1 MGLVYSQQDARCRC
15 FYYILSCESDL
26 KTMSQTLTDRLR
38 HGLILNRLNSVNF
51 MLKTSQ
57 AADEV
62 SIKTY

>member
-1 MGLVYSQQDARCRC
+1 MGLVYRASYVVVA
-15 FYYILSCESDL
+15 FTIYLAAKSDL